1 LSISAFACFYD
12 CLLATG
18 AGMTGVIV
26 IGVAT
31 GADCSWTHQR

>member
-1 LSISAFACFYD
+1 
-12 CLLATG
+12 
-18 AGMTGVIV
+18 MTGVIV